1 MKKTAIVLVLLSI
14 VFLNGHSETTFKDYK
29 KICDSVKLELSAFP
43 KDSEW
48 NGKRKTPVLDTA
60 QKKNYKTIILEA
72 AKQKPNFNG
81 KYRIVT
87 YGAGTM
93 ANSFFIIDLET
104 GIVTE
109 GFTFEF
115 NLEYSVDSRMIIRN
129 SPSEIIE
136 FWEPEISEDDY
147 IPDWSIT
154 EYYIF
159 SDNSFTKVLEIL

>member
-14 VFLNGHSETTFKDYK
+14 VFLNGYSEVSFKDYK
-29 KICDSVKLELSAFP
+29 KICQSVKLELSAFP
-43 KDSEW
+43 KESGW
-48 NGKRKTPVLDTA
+48 NGKNAKPVLDTP
-60 QKKNYKTIILEA
+60 QKKNYKTIIQEA

-87 YGAGTM
+87 FGAGTM

-129 SPSEIIE
+129 SPGEIID
-136 FWEPEISEDDY
+136 FWKEDLSDDDAIPE
-147 IPDWSIT
+147 WSIT

-159 SDNSFTKVLEIL
+159 SDNAFTKILEIL